1 MHPAHA
7 RKMVKKLQDVGK
19 GQWPVYYYEN
29 IEGGH
34 GGASN
39 SKQQAFMLTL
49 AYNFLWNTLSNGRS
63 N

>member
-1 MHPAHA
+1 
-7 RKMVKKLQDVGK
+7 MVKKLQDVGK
-19 GQWPVYYYEN
+19 GEWPVYYYEN